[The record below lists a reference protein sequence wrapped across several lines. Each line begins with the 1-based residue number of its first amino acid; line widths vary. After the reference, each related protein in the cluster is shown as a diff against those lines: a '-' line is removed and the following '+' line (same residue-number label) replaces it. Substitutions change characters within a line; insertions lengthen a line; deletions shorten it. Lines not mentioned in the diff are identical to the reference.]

1 MGQYFK
7 IVNEDKKEVINPW
20 DLGGTA
26 KFWEW
31 LWNPQARVF
40 VWLLRKSD
48 EGGGGDINATER
60 FETLGRWAG
69 DRITLVGDYDSS
81 NLGIFAYPPEKVYSR
96 DYAFFADWEASFSPR
111 ELSRLNMA
119 IIYRITLSAWMRIDG
134 GIVRPRALAVL
145 RLTTNSNFAGCS
157 TGRPAGLAPLR
168 ILST

>member
-7 IVNEDKKEVINPW
+7 IVNEDKKEVINAW

-48 EGGGGDINATER
+48 EGGGGDINDPER

-69 DRITLVGDYDSS
+69 DRITLIGDYDSS
-81 NLGIFAYPPEKVYSR
+81 RLWNMSETK
-96 DYAFFADWEASFSPR
+96 DADGKPLPNATYTDISALVRKEF
-111 ELSRLNMA
+111 NDA
-119 IIYRITLSAWMRIDG
+119 IRKDG
-134 GIVRPRALAVL
+134 GHIEEL
-145 RLTTNSNFAGCS
+145 
-157 TGRPAGLAPLR
+157 
-168 ILST
+168 

>member
-7 IVNEDKKEVINPW
+7 IVNEDKKEVINAW

-48 EGGGGDINATER
+48 EGGGGDINDPER

-69 DRITLVGDYDSS
+69 DRITLIGDYDSS
-81 NLGIFAYPPEKVYSR
+81 RLWNMSETK
-96 DYAFFADWEASFSPR
+96 DADGKPLPNATYTDISALVRKEVNAAVR
-111 ELSRLNMA
+111 E
-119 IIYRITLSAWMRIDG
+119 DG
-134 GIVRPRALAVL
+134 GHIEEL
-145 RLTTNSNFAGCS
+145 
-157 TGRPAGLAPLR
+157 
-168 ILST
+168 

>member
-7 IVNEDKKEVINPW
+7 IVNEDKKEVINAW

-48 EGGGGDINATER
+48 EGGGGDINDPER

-69 DRITLVGDYDSS
+69 DRITLIGDYDSS
-81 NLGIFAYPPEKVYSR
+81 RLWNMSETKDTDGKPLPNVAYTDISTLVRKEFN
-96 DYAFFADWEASFSPR
+96 A
-111 ELSRLNMA
+111 A
-119 IIYRITLSAWMRIDG
+119 IRKDG
-134 GIVRPRALAVL
+134 GHIEEL
-145 RLTTNSNFAGCS
+145 
-157 TGRPAGLAPLR
+157 
-168 ILST
+168 